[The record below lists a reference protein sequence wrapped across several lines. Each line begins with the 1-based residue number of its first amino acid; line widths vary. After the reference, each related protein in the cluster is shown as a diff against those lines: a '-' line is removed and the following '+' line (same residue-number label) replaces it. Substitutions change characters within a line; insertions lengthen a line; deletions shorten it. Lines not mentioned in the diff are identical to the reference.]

1 MIRLAAITGLAIVT
15 GAGFALAAQGTSG
28 RPGAILDP
36 SQCYKMWNKA
46 VKHDGGYL
54 AVTESGPY
62 VVNFKLV
69 DQNKDGKIR
78 KSEWKAACNKGLVQY
93 AQN

>member
-1 MIRLAAITGLAIVT
+1 MLRLATITGLAIVA

-36 SQCYKMWNKA
+36 SQCYKVCSKA
-46 VKHDGGYL
+46 VKDGSYVKL
-54 AVTESGPY
+54 QEAGPY
-62 VVNFKLV
+62 IVNFKLV
-69 DQNKDGKIR
+69 DQNKNGKIT